1 MGIALLDNL
10 ATRKKEKSD
19 LSELPIP
26 INYIGTFIFATLFIN
41 SKKKKLG
48 NKNMI

>member
-26 INYIGTFIFATLFIN
+26 INYIPSFLLPYL
-41 SKKKKLG
+41 SVVKKKLG

>member
-19 LSELPIP
+19 SSELPIP
-26 INYIGTFIFATLFIN
+26 INYIPSFLLPYLSIV
-41 SKKKKLG
+41 KKKLG

>member
-1 MGIALLDNL
+1 MGIALLNNL
-10 ATRKKEKSD
+10 ATRKKKEKSD

-26 INYIGTFIFATLFIN
+26 INYIPSFLLPYLSIV
-41 SKKKKLG
+41 KKKLG